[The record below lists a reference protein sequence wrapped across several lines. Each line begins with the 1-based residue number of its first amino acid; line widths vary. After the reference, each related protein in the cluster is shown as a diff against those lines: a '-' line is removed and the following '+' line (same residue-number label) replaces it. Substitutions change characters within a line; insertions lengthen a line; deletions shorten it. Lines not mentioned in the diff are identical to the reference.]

1 MDQMPTSNADE
12 PENPDTAPSKKSAK
26 TTPPETATDAEDQE
40 KLYLIE
46 EMAKLPDKDLIR
58 LGLAA
63 MALLHQRILDMEGEA
78 QADDS

>member
-12 PENPDTAPSKKSAK
+12 QENPDTAPSKQSAK
-26 TTPPETATDAEDQE
+26 ATPPETETEDQE
-40 KLYLIE
+40 KIYLIE

-63 MALLHQRILDMEGEA
+63 MALLHQRILDMEEKA
-78 QADDS
+78 QADGS

>member
-1 MDQMPTSNADE
+1 METDE
-12 PENPDTAPSKKSAK
+12 
-26 TTPPETATDAEDQE
+26 QE

-63 MALLHQRILDMEGEA
+63 MALRHQRILDIEEEA
-78 QADDS
+78 ASDV

>member
-1 MDQMPTSNADE
+1 M
-12 PENPDTAPSKKSAK
+12 
-26 TTPPETATDAEDQE
+26 ETEDQE

-63 MALLHQRILDMEGEA
+63 MALLHQRILDLEEQA
-78 QADDS
+78 QDNDS

>member
-1 MDQMPTSNADE
+1 MDQMPTSTADE
-12 PENPDTAPSKKSAK
+12 QENPDTAHSKQSAK
-26 TTPPETATDAEDQE
+26 APPPELETEDQE

-63 MALLHQRILDMEGEA
+63 MALLHQRILDLEEQA
-78 QADDS
+78 QDNDS

>member
-26 TTPPETATDAEDQE
+26 TTPPETATEDQE

-63 MALLHQRILDMEGEA
+63 MALLHQRILDMEEKA
-78 QADDS
+78 PANDS